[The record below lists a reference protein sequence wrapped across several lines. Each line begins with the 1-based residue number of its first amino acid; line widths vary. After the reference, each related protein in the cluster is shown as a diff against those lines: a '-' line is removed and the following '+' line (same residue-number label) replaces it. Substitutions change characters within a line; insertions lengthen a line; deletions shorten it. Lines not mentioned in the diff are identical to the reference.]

1 MALSLSQLFSAKK
14 ADSGQELV
22 DELKAVAVR
31 RTNEGAGALLKIMS
45 ESFSAK
51 GLKSQPERAA
61 YYSAAAVN
69 VVSSALGW
77 EKPRRAAKSVLMP
90 LLAVNVYRRRHETS
104 KFTTTALLIGLAG
117 GWIGDLVLMPKKPN
131 LNLGSIPFAVN
142 HLAYEVLLWR
152 AGARFNALR
161 TAIRYPLWAGSA
173 GLVALTKPEVLPA
186 AVGYGFLLSTT
197 SLLAD
202 DSSLID
208 DSEGVTVKAN
218 GMPIADESYGLG
230 HGGNLFLISDMLLM
244 LRKMIGDEGVLANIL
259 DAGVMDTYTVAQWLL
274 VEGLLARDRA

>member
-1 MALSLSQLFSAKK
+1 MALSLSQLFSSKSV
-14 ADSGQELV
+14 DSKQELF
-22 DELKAVAVR
+22 DELKSVVDR
-31 RTNEGAGALLKIMS
+31 RSNEGAGALLKIMS
-45 ESFSAK
+45 GAFSAK
-51 GLKSQPERAA
+51 GLKTQPERAA
-61 YYSAAAVN
+61 YYSAALVN
-69 VVSSALGW
+69 VVSSAFGW

-90 LLAVNVYRRRHETS
+90 LLAANVYRRRHETS

-161 TAIRYPLWAGSA
+161 SLIRYPMWAGSA
-173 GLVALTKPEVLPA
+173 GLVALTKPDVLPA
-186 AVGYGFLLSTT
+186 ATLYGFLLSTT

-208 DSEGVTVKAN
+208 DSQGVTVKEN
-218 GMPIADESYGLG
+218 GMPIADETYGLG

-244 LRKMIGDEGVLANIL
+244 LRKMIGDEGIIANLL

-274 VEGLLARDRA
+274 VEGLLASDRA